1 MSSIMVNVLDTEVYH
16 HLPKKQVKLKN
27 SSVADLLL
35 FCNHSVSYDN
45 FSIQTCENKKFLL
58 ELKGS
63 LLIIRNK
70 ALLNKNITSA
80 PLYLFDR
87 P

>member
-35 FCNHSVSYDN
+35 FCNHSASYDN